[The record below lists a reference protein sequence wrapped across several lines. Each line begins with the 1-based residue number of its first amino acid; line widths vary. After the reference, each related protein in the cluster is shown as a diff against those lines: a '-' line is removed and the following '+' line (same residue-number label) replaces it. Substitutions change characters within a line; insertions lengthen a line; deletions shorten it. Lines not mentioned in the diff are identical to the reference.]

1 MRLPARAGE
10 RIDREREVSFT
21 FGGERVRAFEGDT
34 IGSALYAS
42 GQRVFSRSFKYH
54 RPRGLLC
61 CSGNCPNCMMTVDG
75 VPNVRVCAEP
85 VREGASVAPQNV
97 WGSLE
102 HDVLAVTDK
111 MGGPFTPVGFY
122 YRTMIRPRWAWPL
135 YEKFLRNV
143 AGLGKLDKHATRANR
158 YDVEHRRAEV
168 LVIGGGRS
176 GIEAAREHA
185 AKGRQVVLVDENPY
199 LELGE
204 GDFEILSLARA
215 LGIWEGGL
223 VPVDAGR
230 VLYRFRAEHIVV
242 ATGTIEQ
249 PLVFPGNDLVGVM
262 LPDGVRRLVE
272 DWRIKPGEKA
282 AVVTA
287 DETGRDAAILLREAG
302 VEIAAVYD
310 LRRERLREIVGRG
323 RGGILRGIEVD
334 GRKVECD
341 LLVMSGGRQPAY
353 SLLSQAGARV
363 EYDPGRGVFIPTDIP
378 DGVEAVGSVTGEG
391 LAGAV
396 PAASYNGASKQGKC
410 FVCVCEDVTDKDLK
424 RAIAEGFDSIEL
436 AKRYTTVTMGPCQ
449 GRLCHVP
456 SIRLYAR
463 ENESDEA
470 SIGTTTAR
478 PPWAPVTLGVL
489 AGRPHEPAQ
498 RTSIHH
504 RHKELGAKMMWTG
517 TWRRPHSYGDPEG
530 EAQSVHASVGVID
543 VSTLGK
549 MIVRGPDS
557 AEFLERLYPNR
568 FGDMKPMR
576 IRYGV
581 LNSDAGR
588 IMDDGT
594 IGRLDDETFYVTT
607 TSTGAGA
614 VLEWFEWWN
623 AVWGMDVEIFDVTG
637 GLAAVNVAGPRAREV
652 MRKLT
657 DIDISNDGL
666 SYLDAREAQ
675 IAGVPSLVL
684 RIGFVGE
691 LGYELHF
698 PSAYGEHVWNSIL
711 EAGEDYGI
719 RPFGLEPQRILRL
732 EKLHILVGQDTD
744 SESNVLEA
752 SMPWIAK
759 LDKDDFVGKWSL
771 EHVQERGLHDLLVGF
786 EMEDG
791 KVPLEGAQVV
801 LEGTRP
807 IGRITS
813 SRWSPELRKAIGMA
827 WVPAEI
833 AEDGRSFLVTVDGG
847 FERATVRLRP
857 FFDPDGEK
865 LRS

>member
-1 MRLPARAGE
+1 MRLPAQPGE
-10 RIDREREVSFT
+10 RLDREREVTFSFSDQSI
-21 FGGERVRAFEGDT
+21 RAFEGDT
-34 IGSALYAS
+34 IGSALYAA

-85 VREGASVAPQNV
+85 AREGASVHQQNV

-102 HDVLAVTDK
+102 HDALAVTDK
-111 MGGPFTPVGFY
+111 LGGPFTPVGFY

-143 AGLGKLDKHATRANR
+143 AGLGKLDKHAGRANR
-158 YDVEHRRAEV
+158 YDIEHRHAEV
-168 LVIGGGRS
+168 LVVGGGAAGR
-176 GIEAAREHA
+176 EAAREHA
-185 AKGRQVVLVDENPY
+185 GAGRHVVLVDEGFVEP
-199 LELGE
+199 LEGVE
-204 GDFEILSLARA
+204 VISPGRA

-230 VLYRFRAEHIVV
+230 VLYRFRAEHLVV
-242 ATGTIEQ
+242 ATGTVEQ

-262 LPDGVRRLVE
+262 LPDGVRRLIG
-272 DWRIKPGEKA
+272 DWGIKPGEKA
-282 AVVTA
+282 VVVTV
-287 DETGRDAAILLREAG
+287 DEAGREAAAALRGAG
-302 VEIAAVYD
+302 VEINGVYD
-310 LRRERLREIVGRG
+310 LRRERIREIVGRG
-323 RGGILRGIEVD
+323 RGGILRSVEID
-334 GRKVECD
+334 GRKLSCD

-353 SLLSQAGARV
+353 SLLSQAGAKV
-363 EYDPGRGVFIPTDIP
+363 EYDPDRGVFVPTEIP
-378 DGVEAVGSVTGEG
+378 DGIEAVGSVTGEG
-391 LAGAV
+391 LAAAI
-396 PAASYNGASKQGKC
+396 PAASYNGASGKGKC

-424 RAIAEGFDSIEL
+424 RALGEGFDSIEL

-463 ENESDEA
+463 ENEQDEA
-470 SIGTTTAR
+470 TIGTTTAR
-478 PPWAPVTLGVL
+478 PPWAPVTLGLL

-557 AEFLERLYPNR
+557 VEFLERLYPNR

-594 IGRLDDETFYVTT
+594 IARLDDETFYVTT

-614 VLEWFEWWN
+614 VVEWFEWWN
-623 AVWGMDVEIFDVTG
+623 AVWGLDVEIVNVTG

-652 MRKLT
+652 MRRLT
-657 DIDISNDGL
+657 DLDISNEGL
-666 SYLDAREAQ
+666 GYLDAREAHV
-675 IAGVPSLVL
+675 AGVPSLIL

-698 PSAYGEHVWNSIL
+698 PSPNGEHVWNKIL
-711 EAGEDYGI
+711 AAGDDFGI
-719 RPFGLEPQRILRL
+719 RPFGLEPQRVLRL
-732 EKLHILVGQDTD
+732 EKMHILVGQDTD

-752 SMPWIAK
+752 NMGWIAK

-771 EHVQERGLHDLLVGF
+771 EHVRDRGLENMLVGF
-786 EMEDG
+786 EMENG
-791 KVPLEGAQVV
+791 HVPVEGAQVV

-813 SRWSPELRKAIGMA
+813 SRWSPELRRSIGMA
-827 WVPAEI
+827 WVPAEL
-833 AEDGRSFLVTVDGG
+833 AEEGKSFLVTVKDG

-857 FFDPDGEK
+857 FFDPDGER

>member
-1 MRLPARAGE
+1 MRLPARPGE
-10 RIDREREVSFT
+10 RLDRNREVTFSFY
-21 FGGERVRAFEGDT
+21 GKPVRAFEGDT
-34 IGSALYAS
+34 FGSALYAS
-42 GQRVFSRSFKYH
+42 GQRIFSRSFKYH

-61 CSGNCPNCMMTVDG
+61 CSGSCANCMMTVDG
-75 VPNVRVCAEP
+75 VPNVRICAEP
-85 VREGASVAPQNV
+85 VREGAVVRPQNV
-97 WGSLE
+97 LGSLE
-102 HDVLAVTDK
+102 HDVLVATDK
-111 MGGPFTPVGFY
+111 LGGPFTPVGFY

-143 AGLGKLDKHATRANR
+143 AGLGKLDKHAGRANR

-168 LVIGGGRS
+168 LVVGGGRA
-176 GIEAAREHA
+176 GREAARKHA
-185 AKGRQVVLVDENPY
+185 AAGRQVVLVDEGFVDP
-199 LELGE
+199 LEGVDVISP
-204 GDFEILSLARA
+204 GRA

-230 VLYRFRAEHIVV
+230 VLYRFRAEKIVV

-262 LPDGVRRLVE
+262 LPDGVRRLIE
-272 DWRIKPGEKA
+272 DWGIKPAEKA
-282 AVVTA
+282 VVVTV
-287 DETGRDAAILLREAG
+287 DEAGREAAAALEEAG
-302 VEIAAVYD
+302 VQLNGVYD
-310 LRRERLREIVGRG
+310 LRRERVREIVARG
-323 RGGILRGIEVD
+323 RGGVLRSVEID
-334 GRKVECD
+334 GRKLSCD

-353 SLLSQAGARV
+353 SLLAQVGARV
-363 EYDPGRGVFIPTDIP
+363 EYDPERGVFIPTDIP
-378 DGVEAVGSVTGEG
+378 DGIEAVGSVAGEG
-391 LAGAV
+391 LDGAV
-396 PAASYNGASKQGKC
+396 PAASYNGASGKGKC

-424 RAIAEGFDSIEL
+424 RAIGEGFDSIEL

-463 ENESDEA
+463 ENEKDEA
-470 SIGTTTAR
+470 TIGTTTAR
-478 PPWAPVTLGVL
+478 PPWAPVTLGLL

-530 EAQSVHASVGVID
+530 EAKSVHDSVGVID

-549 MIVRGPDS
+549 MIVRGPDA

-594 IGRLDDETFYVTT
+594 IARLDDETFYVTT

-623 AVWGMDVEIFDVTG
+623 AVWGMDVEIVNVTG
-637 GLAAVNVAGPRAREV
+637 ALAAVNVAGPRARAV
-652 MRKLT
+652 MRSLT
-657 DIDISNDGL
+657 GIDLSNEGL
-666 SYLDAREAQ
+666 SYLDARDAQ
-675 IAGVPSLVL
+675 VAGVPSLIL

-698 PSAYGEHVWNSIL
+698 PSPYGEHVWNAIL
-711 EAGEDYGI
+711 QAGEDFGI

-732 EKLHILVGQDTD
+732 EKMHILIGQDTD

-771 EHVQERGLHDLLVGF
+771 EHVQERGLQDLLVGF

-833 AEDGRSFLVTVDGG
+833 AEEGKSFLVTVDGG

-857 FFDPDGEK
+857 FFDPDGER

>member
-1 MRLPARAGE
+1 MRLPARPGE
-10 RIDREREVSFT
+10 RLDREREVT
-21 FGGERVRAFEGDT
+21 FSYCGKPVRAFEGDT

-42 GQRVFSRSFKYH
+42 GQRIFSRSFKYH

-61 CSGNCPNCMMTVDG
+61 CSGSCPNCMMTVDG

-85 VREGASVAPQNV
+85 VREGAVVRAQNV

-102 HDVLAVTDK
+102 HDALVVTDK
-111 MGGPFTPVGFY
+111 LGGPFTPVGFY

-143 AGLGKLDKHATRANR
+143 AGLGKLDKHGTRANR

-168 LVIGGGRS
+168 LVVGGGQAGR
-176 GIEAAREHA
+176 EAARGHA
-185 AKGRQVVLVDENPY
+185 AGGRQVVLVDEGFVDS
-199 LELGE
+199 LEGVE
-204 GDFEILSLARA
+204 VISPGRA

-230 VLYRFRAEHIVV
+230 VLYRFRAEKIVV

-262 LPDGVRRLVE
+262 LPDGVRRLIE
-272 DWRIKPGEKA
+272 DWGLKPAEKA
-282 AVVTA
+282 VIVTV
-287 DETGRDAAILLREAG
+287 DEAGREAAASLREAG
-302 VEIAAVYD
+302 VEIAGVYD
-310 LRRERLREIVGRG
+310 LRRERVREIVARG
-323 RGGILRGIEVD
+323 RGGVLRSVEID
-334 GRKVECD
+334 GRKLSCD

-363 EYDPGRGVFIPTDIP
+363 EYDPARGVFIPTDIP
-378 DGVEAVGSVTGEG
+378 EGIEAVGSVAGDG
-391 LAGAV
+391 LDGAV
-396 PAASYNGASKQGKC
+396 PAASYNGATGKGKC

-424 RAIAEGFDSIEL
+424 RAIGEGFDSIEL

-456 SIRLYAR
+456 SIRVYAR
-463 ENESDEA
+463 ENEKDEA

-478 PPWAPVTLGVL
+478 PPWSPVTLGLL

-594 IGRLDDETFYVTT
+594 IARLDDETFYVTT

-623 AVWGMDVEIFDVTG
+623 AVWRMDVEIVNVTG
-637 GLAAVNVAGPRAREV
+637 GLAAVNVAGPHAREV

-657 DIDISNDGL
+657 DIDLSNEGL

-675 IAGVPSLVL
+675 IAGVPSLIL

-691 LGYELHF
+691 LGYELHL
-698 PSAYGEHVWNSIL
+698 PSPYGEHVWNEIL
-711 EAGEDYGI
+711 DAGEEFGI

-732 EKLHILVGQDTD
+732 EKMHILVGQDTD

-752 SMPWIAK
+752 NMPWIAK

-771 EHVQERGLHDLLVGF
+771 EHVQERGLQDLLVGF

-827 WVPAEI
+827 WVPAAI
-833 AEDGRSFLVTVDGG
+833 AEEGKSFLVTVDGG

-857 FFDPDGEK
+857 FFDPDGER

>member
-1 MRLPARAGE
+1 MRLPAQPGE
-10 RIDREREVSFT
+10 HLNREREVTFSFC
-21 FGGERVRAFEGDT
+21 GKPIRAFEGDT
-34 IGSALYAS
+34 FGSALFAS

-61 CSGNCPNCMMTVDG
+61 CSGNCPNCMMNVDG
-75 VPNVRVCAEP
+75 VPNVRICAEP
-85 VREGASVAPQNV
+85 VREGASVRQQNV

-102 HDVLAVTDK
+102 HDALSVTDK
-111 MGGPFTPVGFY
+111 LGGPFTPVGFY

-143 AGLGKLDKHATRANR
+143 AGLGKLDKHARRKNR

-168 LVIGGGRS
+168 LVIGGG
-176 GIEAAREHA
+176 AAGRQSALANA
-185 AKGRQVVLVDENPY
+185 AEGKQVVLVDEGFVAP
-199 LELGE
+199 LEGVE
-204 GDFEILSLARA
+204 VVAPGRA

-230 VLYRFRAEHIVV
+230 LLYRYRADHIVV
-242 ATGTIEQ
+242 ATGTVEQ

-262 LPDGVRRLVE
+262 LPDGVRRLIE
-272 DWRIKPGEKA
+272 DWALKPAEKA
-282 AVVTA
+282 VVVTV
-287 DETGRDAAILLREAG
+287 DEAGREAATALRRVG
-302 VEIAAVYD
+302 VEINGVYD
-310 LRRERLREIVGRG
+310 LRRERVREIVARG
-323 RGGILRGIEVD
+323 SGGILRSVEID
-334 GRKVECD
+334 GRKLACD
-341 LLVMSGGRQPAY
+341 LLIMSGGRQPAY
-353 SLLSQAGARV
+353 SLLSQAGARI
-363 EYDPGRGVFIPTDIP
+363 EYDPERGVFLPTDIP
-378 DGVEAVGSVTGEG
+378 AGIEAVGTVTGDG
-391 LAGAV
+391 LAAAV
-396 PAASYNGASKQGKC
+396 PAASYNGASGKGKC

-463 ENESDEA
+463 ENEKDEA
-470 SIGTTTAR
+470 TIGTTTSR
-478 PPWAPVTLGVL
+478 PPWAPVTLGLL

-504 RHKELGAKMMWTG
+504 RHKELGARMMWTG

-549 MIVRGPDS
+549 MIVRGPDA

-594 IGRLDDETFYVTT
+594 IARLDDETFYVTT

-623 AVWGMDVEIFDVTG
+623 AVWGLDAEIVNVTG

-652 MRKLT
+652 MRRLT
-657 DIDISNDGL
+657 DLDISNEGL
-666 SYLDAREAQ
+666 GYLDAREAQ
-675 IAGVPSLVL
+675 VAGVPSLIL

-698 PSAYGEHVWNSIL
+698 PSPYGEHVWNKIL
-711 EAGEDYGI
+711 EAGEDFGI
-719 RPFGLEPQRILRL
+719 RSFGLEPQRILRL
-732 EKLHILVGQDTD
+732 EKMHILVGQDTD

-752 SMPWIAK
+752 NMSWIAK

-771 EHVQERGLHDLLVGF
+771 EHVRDRGLHDMLVGF
-786 EMEDG
+786 VMEDG
-791 KVPLEGAQVV
+791 KVPLEGAQIV

-813 SRWSPELRKAIGMA
+813 SRWSPELRRAIGMA
-827 WVPAEI
+827 WVPAEL
-833 AEDGRSFLVTVDGG
+833 AEEGKSFLVTVDGG

-857 FFDPDGEK
+857 FFDPDGER